1 MQPVIET
8 EPIIETRG
16 DDWIWPFA
24 LLDDN
29 EVPIDLTGCT
39 FDGAAIKW
47 REGSLVLDA
56 TSGRLAVDA
65 PAGAITITITVAR
78 GDTGIVPDGQRA
90 RCVLPIINS
99 LDHKSTLLIIPIKV
113 IAP

>member
-16 DDWIWPFA
+16 DDWIWPLA
-24 LLDDN
+24 LTDADDAA
-29 EVPIDLTGCT
+29 IDLTGCT

-47 REGSLVLDA
+47 RDGTLAL
-56 TSGRLAVDA
+56 TTGNGRLVVDA
-65 PAGAITITITVAR
+65 AAGGITITVAR
-78 GDTGIVPDGQRA
+78 ADTGTVPDGQRA
-90 RCVLPIINS
+90 RAVLPIVDTLN
-99 LDHKSTLLIIPIKV
+99 HKSTLLIIPVQV

>member
-8 EPIIETRG
+8 EPIEDTRG

-24 LLDDN
+24 FTDENDA
-29 EVPIDLTGCT
+29 VIDLTGCT

-47 REGSLVLDA
+47 RGGELPLTTA
-56 TSGRLAVDA
+56 NGRLTVDA
-65 PAGAITITITVAR
+65 VAGTITISVAR
-78 GDTGIVPDGQRA
+78 ADNAVVPDGQRSRA
-90 RCVLPIINS
+90 VLPIVDTLNR
-99 LDHKSTLLIIPIKV
+99 KSTLLIIPVRV

>member
-29 EVPIDLTGCT
+29 EVPINLTGCS

-47 REGSLVLDA
+47 RTGLLVLDA

-65 PAGAITITITVAR
+65 PAGAITITVAR
-78 GDTGIVPDGQRA
+78 DDTIVVPDGQRA
-90 RCVLPIINS
+90 RAVLPITDS

>member
-16 DDWIWPFA
+16 DDWIWPFT

-29 EVPIDLTGCT
+29 EMPIDLTGCG

-47 REGSLVLDA
+47 RDGTLALDTA
-56 TSGRLAVDA
+56 SGRLAVDA
-65 PAGAITITITVAR
+65 PAGAITVTVAR
-78 GDTGIVPDGQRA
+78 ADTSIVPDGQRA
-90 RCVLPIINS
+90 RCVLPITDS
-99 LDHKSTLLIIPIKV
+99 LDRKSTLLIIPIKV

>member
-1 MQPVIET
+1 MQPTIEI

-47 REGSLVLDA
+47 RDGQLALDTA
-56 TSGRLAVDA
+56 SGRLVVDA
-65 PAGAITITITVAR
+65 LAGAITITVAR
-78 GDTGIVPDGQRA
+78 DDTTQVPDGQRA
-90 RCVLPIINS
+90 RCVLPITDS

>member
-8 EPIIETRG
+8 EPIEETRG

-29 EVPIDLTGCT
+29 DVPIDLTGCV

-47 REGSLVLDA
+47 RGGDMALTVANGRLSVDA
-56 TSGRLAVDA
+56 T
-65 PAGAITITITVAR
+65 AGAITVTIAR
-78 GDTGIVPDGQRA
+78 ADNVVVPDGQRA
-90 RCVLPIINS
+90 RAVLPIVDSANC
-99 LDHKSTLLIIPIKV
+99 KSTLLIIPIRV

>member
-8 EPIIETRG
+8 EPIEETRG

-24 LLDDN
+24 LLGDN
-29 EVPIDLTGCT
+29 DVPIDLTDCA

-47 REGSLVLDA
+47 RDGALPL
-56 TSGRLAVDA
+56 TLGNGRLTVDA
-65 PAGAITITITVAR
+65 LAGSITVTVAR
-78 GDTGIVPDGQRA
+78 DDNFVVPDGQRA
-90 RCVLPIINS
+90 RAVLPIVDSINR
-99 LDHKSTLLIIPIKV
+99 KSTLLIIPIRV